1 MTFIDTNIL
10 LYAVCPGS
18 HERAKAEKAREILRR
33 DDLTLS
39 VQVLQEFYVQATRP
53 TRSHPLSH
61 ADATAL
67 IHLWLR
73 FTVVELSVTVMQ
85 SALRLK
91 DRYQTAYWDAAILA
105 AAVAGGCTEIL
116 SEDLNPGQS
125 YDAVRVINPFR
136 GNDEG

>member
-18 HERAKAEKAREILRR
+18 HEKLKAEKARDILRR

-53 TRSHPLSH
+53 SRTQPLSH

-67 IHLWLR
+67 IDIWLR
-73 FTVVELSVTVMQ
+73 FAVVEMSVPIMKT
-85 SALRLK
+85 AFRIK
-91 DRYQTAYWDAAILA
+91 NRYQTTYWDAAILA
-105 AAVAGGCTEIL
+105 AAASAGCEELL
-116 SEDLNPGQS
+116 SEDLNHDQS
-125 YDAVRVINPFR
+125 YNSVRVINPFA
-136 GNDEG
+136 